1 MEALGPP
8 RTFGLVAG
16 LGVGASIFYYKGLV
30 DAHLVRGLSPRLIMI
45 HADVHYVTSQA
56 AARNTK
62 VLSQYLAG
70 LLRQLALGG
79 AEIASIPAF
88 APQVCAHELAA
99 ITPLPLVSLLDAIA
113 AEVERRRWRRVALFG
128 ARVTMETQMF
138 GRLDQTEVVAP
149 TRAEIDTIAE
159 IYSRVVQEARVS
171 ADDFE
176 RLRLLAHTL
185 IERERLDGII
195 LAGTD
200 LAVVFNPE
208 NADFSHLDGAR
219 VHVEAIMRAIVDPT

>member
-1 MEALGPP
+1 
-8 RTFGLVAG
+8 
-16 LGVGASIFYYKGLV
+16 
-30 DAHLVRGLSPRLIMI
+30 
-45 HADVHYVTSQA
+45 
-56 AARNTK
+56 
-62 VLSQYLAG
+62 
-70 LLRQLALGG
+70 
-79 AEIASIPAF
+79 
-88 APQVCAHELAA
+88 
-99 ITPLPLVSLLDAIA
+99 
-113 AEVERRRWRRVALFG
+113 
-128 ARVTMETQMF
+128 MF

-171 ADDFE
+171 ANDFQ

-200 LAVVFNPE
+200 LTVVFNPE

-219 VHVEAIMRAIVDPT
+219 VHVEAIMRAIVDSSPR